1 MQRTRE
7 CSRCWRH
14 HQLNRSQPPEHFASS
29 HNPLLGTRVTL
40 RLLADDEAT
49 ADAAEAAVIGE
60 MDRLEGIL
68 SAYRPDSEWSRWRSG
83 QHTTAGPE
91 IAAVL
96 SLAAHWWRVSD
107 GAFHP
112 LAGVLRA
119 RWLRAVEE
127 QTLPSS
133 EELAALAASITDLP
147 YGVHDGIVSRTG
159 DCSRLDVHAIAKGWI
174 VDRAAALAVAM
185 PGIHEVLL
193 NAGGDLLHRG
203 SGDVVVGIEDPRQ
216 PFDNAAPFARV
227 RIGNAGLATSG
238 DAHRPMTIDGHA
250 WSHVLDP
257 RTGQPV
263 GQVCSATVIA
273 TDAATADAMATVVSV
288 LSPADALAAAD
299 QQGVAVLLVQ
309 PDGRTHH
316 NARWAAAV
324 VD

>member
-1 MQRTRE
+1 
-7 CSRCWRH
+7 
-14 HQLNRSQPPEHFASS
+14 
-29 HNPLLGTRVTL
+29 
-40 RLLADDEAT
+40 
-49 ADAAEAAVIGE
+49 
-60 MDRLEGIL
+60 MDRLEGLL
-68 SAYRPDSEWSRWRSG
+68 SAYRPDSEWSRWRRG
-83 QHTTAGPE
+83 EVALAGAE

-96 SLAAHWWRVSD
+96 ELATHWWRVSG

-127 QTLPSS
+127 QALPPAD
-133 EELAALAASITDLP
+133 ELAALAASITTLP
-147 YGVHDGIVSRTG
+147 YEVHDGTVVRTG
-159 DCSRLDVHAIAKGWI
+159 DCSLVDVHAIAKGWI
-174 VDRAAALAVAM
+174 VDRAAALGAAM

-203 SGDVVVGIEDPRQ
+203 DGTVVVGIQNPRQ
-216 PFDNAAPFARV
+216 PFDNAPPLTRV

-238 DAHRPMTIDGHA
+238 DAHRPMTIDGRA

-257 RTGQPV
+257 RTGQPTDHV
-263 GQVCSATVIA
+263 RSATVIA
-273 TDAATADAMATVVSV
+273 SDAATADALATIVSV
-288 LSPADALAAAD
+288 LSPEEALAAAD
-299 QQGVAVLLVQ
+299 QHGVAVLLVQ